1 MVTKDDTEA
10 NPGMRANGNGNR
22 VGASRRAPARSKR
35 PRSAITSGRQLFVAG
50 DENSAWARRFHDL
63 MLGHISDLGGV
74 DVLSGAQ
81 MSLVRRM
88 SAMEIQ
94 LEELEGRMSRGEP
107 VDIDIFGRISSH
119 LRRVYETL
127 GLQHGRKPRDVSLDL
142 RTYLAT
148 KPTNANP
155 EPPEGH

>member
-1 MVTKDDTEA
+1 MTVDA
-10 NPGMRANGNGNR
+10 NPSPRANGNGNR
-22 VGASRRAPARSKR
+22 AGASRRAPARLKR

-50 DENSAWARRFHDL
+50 DENSAFSRRFHDL

-74 DVLSGAQ
+74 DLLSAAQ

-107 VDIDIFGRISSH
+107 VDLDGRASSH
-119 LRRVYETL
+119 LRRIYETL
-127 GLQHGRKPRDVSLDL
+127 GLQQGRKPRDVSEHP
-142 RTYLAT
+142 TYMAIEYENT
-148 KPTNANP
+148 
-155 EPPEGH
+155 EDQHS

>member
-1 MVTKDDTEA
+1 MAVA
-10 NPGMRANGNGNR
+10 IVLAQ
-22 VGASRRAPARSKR
+22 VGGHRRDRSGHAVQSLAAASM
-35 PRSAITSGRQLFVAG
+35 FVAG
-50 DENSAWARRFHDL
+50 DENSAFSRRFHDL

-74 DVLSGAQ
+74 DVLSAAQ

-107 VDIDIFGRISSH
+107 VDLDAFGRASSH
-119 LRRVYETL
+119 LRRIYETL
-127 GLQHGRKPRDVSLDL
+127 GLQQGRKPRDVSLDL

-148 KPTNANP
+148 KPTNAS
-155 EPPEGH
+155 